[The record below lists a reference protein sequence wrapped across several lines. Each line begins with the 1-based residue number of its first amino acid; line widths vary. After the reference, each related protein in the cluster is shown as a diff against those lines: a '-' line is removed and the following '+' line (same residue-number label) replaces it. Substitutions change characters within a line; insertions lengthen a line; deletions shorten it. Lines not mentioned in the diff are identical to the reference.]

1 VAIRSTA
8 HGLLATTS
16 LTAPKRV
23 SGHAIMVTASNELI
37 KHVSGHAVMVTSAM
51 FQPKRITGHYALII
65 TSIDDK
71 FELIRLESNSQ
82 IFDVESGFHF
92 DYTLVAGQIPEI
104 NPYKPQVPESLINIP
119 GTGRDL
125 FDYIEENQK
134 TLRLQH
140 NITQA
145 GDTTFPHE
153 MIINSHDVRQ
163 FRLGAVGRFYH
174 EDYGIIHARYVQ
186 YEKMDQTLRPTAP
199 VGLIKNTGHLDWIV
213 TNRLEISDPH
223 LVVGVQAAYVMPK
236 DGQFGW
242 VTVDGVNLQPIVT
255 EGDGNEIG
263 TAYVW
268 SASGKVGPDGE
279 GIVVCRRLS
288 DGGDVTLLRGRA
300 LIRLE
305 GAGFGS
311 IDVHYMQLLADVAKL
326 KIDVELLTEA
336 SDVATT
342 IATIQASLKTLG
354 NRINSEQNARQS
366 ADAAINVRIDGL
378 NAVTAAQLNAAISA
392 MESELESVRQALSI
406 RIDAV
411 NDIALEALAKANQA
425 LAIDI
430 GGIEAQITNILT
442 LIADE
447 RIRPK
452 GKFPL
457 VDGAVPPNLV
467 YLDDGTLVY
476 EETF

>member
-1 VAIRSTA
+1 
-8 HGLLATTS
+8 
-16 LTAPKRV
+16 
-23 SGHAIMVTASNELI
+23 MVTASNELI

-104 NPYKPQVPESLINIP
+104 NPYKPQVPESLIEIP
-119 GTGRDL
+119 GSGRDL

-163 FRLGAVGRFYH
+163 FRLGSVGRFYH

-186 YEKMDQTLRPTAP
+186 YEKMDRTLTPTAP
-199 VGLIKNTGHLDWIV
+199 VGLIKNTGNLDWIV

-223 LVVGVQAAYVMPK
+223 LVVGIQAAYVMPK

-242 VTVDGVNLQPIVT
+242 VTVDGVNLQSMVT
-255 EGDGNEIG
+255 EGSGNEIG
-263 TAYVW
+263 TGYVW
-268 SASGKVGPDGE
+268 SASGKVGPVGE
-279 GIVVCRRLS
+279 GIIVCRRLS
-288 DGGDVTLLRGRA
+288 DGGDVRLLKGRA

-311 IDVHYMQLLADVAKL
+311 IDVHYSQLLADVDQL
-326 KIDVELLTEA
+326 KVDVELLKGA
-336 SDVATT
+336 SDFAGALTSIESRLTV
-342 IATIQASLKTLG
+342 LN
-354 NRINSEQNARQS
+354 NRINSEHNARQA
-366 ADAAINVRIDGL
+366 ADAAINSRIDGL
-378 NAVTAAQLNAAISA
+378 NAVTPTQLNAAITLLA
-392 MESELESVRQALSI
+392 GQLETVRQQLSI
-406 RIDAV
+406 RIDTV
-411 NDIALEALAKANQA
+411 NDIAVEALSKANQA
-425 LAIDI
+425 LAINLDPI
-430 GGIEAQITNILT
+430 QAQINDILFMLT
-442 LIADE
+442 QEITRA
-447 RIRPK
+447 K

-457 VDGAVPPNLV
+457 VDGAVPPNLM
-467 YLDDGTLVY
+467 YMEDGSLFY